1 MYIAIDLGG
10 SKTRVASSKDLK
22 SIHKIERF
30 ETQRD
35 LQKEKDLIVDAVG
48 KSVGKEEVD
57 YICIGVPGL
66 VDKPRKRF
74 KNIVN
79 YPQLSDLPFGALLGV
94 DFHSENIVAENDA
107 SLAGLAE
114 SERGEAAKHK
124 VVAYLTLSTGVG
136 GVRIESK
143 KIGEFQSNSEPGHM
157 IIVENGR
164 YDDVCGQRGCLHS
177 YLSGVSFKQIYGQD
191 PEKAIS
197 KDIWNEYGSHL
208 ATGII
213 NIIAMWN
220 PEIIVLGGGISQ
232 KFDQFSPAMYEDLNL
247 QNLFEVPKI
256 AVSKLG
262 DENGVLGGFDLI
274 RQTISKS

>member
-1 MYIAIDLGG
+1 MYVSIDLGG
-10 SKTRVASSKDLK
+10 TKTRVASSKNLK

-30 ETQRD
+30 ATERD
-35 LQKEKDLIVDAVG
+35 LQKEKELIVKAVG
-48 KSVGKEEVD
+48 KVVGKDEVE

-66 VDKPRKRF
+66 VDRKRRHF
-74 KNIVN
+74 KNVVN

-94 DFHSENIVAENDA
+94 DFHTENIIAENDA

-114 SERGEAAKHK
+114 SRRGEAARHN
-124 VVAYLTLSTGVG
+124 VVVYLTLSTGVG
-136 GVRIESK
+136 GIRIEDK
-143 KIGEFQSNSEPGHM
+143 KISEFQTNSEPGHM

-177 YLSGVSFKQIYGQD
+177 YLSGVAFKDIYRVD
-191 PEKAIS
+191 PEKAIA
-197 KDIWNEYGSHL
+197 KEIWNEYGSHL
-208 ATGII
+208 ATGIV

-232 KFDQFSPAMYEDLNL
+232 KFDLFGPAMYEDLNL
-247 QNLFEVPKI
+247 QNLFTVPKI
-256 AVSKLG
+256 VVSKLG

-274 RQTISKS
+274 KQSLQ